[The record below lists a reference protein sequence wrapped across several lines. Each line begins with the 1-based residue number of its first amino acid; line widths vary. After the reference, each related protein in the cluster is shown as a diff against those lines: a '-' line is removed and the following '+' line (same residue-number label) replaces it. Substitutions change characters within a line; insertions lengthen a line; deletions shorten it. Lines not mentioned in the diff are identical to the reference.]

1 MKERK
6 QNYDRLM
13 GFALD
18 QGLSLFG
25 VADVAGIREE
35 FSLEGK
41 LREKFDWGISLGKR
55 LLDAVLEEIKDR
67 PTRLYFHHYRQLN
80 FFLDRAAFLLS
91 SYIQD
96 RPTRLYFHHYRQLNF
111 FLDRAAFL
119 LSSYIQESG
128 FQALPIPASQ
138 IIDWDRQKAHLSHKK
153 VGYLAGLGFIGR
165 SNLLVNPELGAR
177 FRLVTVL
184 TDMPLEADKPLEGDC
199 GTCMK
204 CLEPCPAQA
213 IAEKKEEFDHRACFE
228 KLKEF
233 KKSGIVGQHIC
244 GVCVKACPGFKR
256 E

>member
-1 MKERK
+1 MKERR
-6 QNYDRLM
+6 QNYERLM

-25 VADVAGIREE
+25 VADVVGIREE
-35 FSLEGK
+35 FSLAPK

-55 LLDAVLEEIKDR
+55 LLDAVLEDIE
-67 PTRLYFHHYRQLN
+67 
-80 FFLDRAAFLLS
+80 
-91 SYIQD
+91 D

-138 IIDWDRQKAHLSHKK
+138 IIDWERQRAHLSHKK
-153 VGYLAGLGFIGR
+153 IGYLAGLGFIGR
-165 SNLLVNPELGAR
+165 SNLLVNPELGSR

-199 GTCMK
+199 GTCRK

-213 IAEKKEEFDHRACFE
+213 IKEKKEEFDHRACFE

-233 KKSGIVGQHIC
+233 RKMGIVGQHIC
-244 GVCVKACPGFKR
+244 GICVKACPGLKQGVKD
-256 E
+256 

>member
-6 QNYDRLM
+6 LHNEKLM

-18 QGLSLFG
+18 QGMSLFG
-25 VADVAGIREE
+25 VADITGIREE
-35 FSLEGK
+35 FSIDKK
-41 LREKFDWGISLGKR
+41 LREKFDRAISLGKR
-55 LLDAVLEEIKDR
+55 LLDAVLEDIK
-67 PTRLYFHHYRQLN
+67 
-80 FFLDRAAFLLS
+80 
-91 SYIQD
+91 D

-138 IIDWDRQKAHLSHKK
+138 IIDWDRQRAHLSHKK

-165 SNLLVNPELGAR
+165 SNLLVNPEIGAK

-199 GTCMK
+199 NTCMK

-213 IAEKKEEFDHRACFE
+213 IREKKEEFDHRACFE

-244 GVCVKACPGFKR
+244 GICVRACSGFKR
-256 E
+256 DQKLGSS